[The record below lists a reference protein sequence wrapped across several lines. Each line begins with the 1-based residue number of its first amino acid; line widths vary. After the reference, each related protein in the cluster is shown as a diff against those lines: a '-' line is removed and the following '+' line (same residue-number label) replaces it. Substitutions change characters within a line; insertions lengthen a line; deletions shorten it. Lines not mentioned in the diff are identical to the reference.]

1 MKLTEEHMSI
11 DAWVAGKVQSGEEAT
26 VSLALIETGLPDE
39 IPALRFV
46 EHWAK
51 QLASKLG
58 CKATI
63 HFASD
68 VVTFYPIKEKN
79 T

>member
-1 MKLTEEHMSI
+1 MNI
-11 DAWVAGKVQSGEEAT
+11 DAWVAGTVQSGEEAT
-26 VSLALIETGLPDE
+26 VSLALLETGLPDE
-39 IPALRFV
+39 IPSLRFV

-51 QLASKLG
+51 QLAAKLG

-68 VVTFYPIKEKN
+68 VVTFYPVSKI
-79 T
+79 

>member
-1 MKLTEEHMSI
+1 MNI
-11 DAWVAGKVQSGEEAT
+11 DNWVAGKVQNGKEAT
-26 VSLALIETGLPDE
+26 VSLALLETGLPDE
-39 IPALRFV
+39 IPSLRFV
-46 EHWAK
+46 ESWAK
-51 QLASKLG
+51 QLADKLG

-68 VVTFYPIKEKN
+68 VVTFYPVSK

>member
-1 MKLTEEHMSI
+1 MNI
-11 DAWVAGKVQSGEEAT
+11 DEWVSVKVQSGEEAT
-26 VSLALIETGLPDE
+26 VSLALLETGLPDE
-39 IPALRFV
+39 IPSLRFV
-46 EHWAK
+46 ESWAK
-51 QLASKLG
+51 QLADKLG

-68 VVTFYPIKEKN
+68 TVTFYPVSK